1 MSFSVHVASV
11 GRRSEVGAPAGESSA
26 RETTSEAARGTID
39 PGNAALAID
48 VRGVSKSYRIYNKP
62 ADRLKQAFS
71 WGRKQ
76 YFHDFWALHD
86 VSFDV
91 RRGEAIG
98 IVGRNGSGKSTL
110 LQIIAGTLTPTGGE
124 IAVNG
129 RVSALL
135 ELGSGFSPEFTG
147 RENVY
152 MNGAILGLS
161 RREID
166 ERFDAIAAFADIG
179 EFLEQPVKTY
189 SSGMMMRLAFSVATC
204 AEPDI
209 LIVDEALSVGD
220 ILFQHRCM
228 DRIRKLCDGGTTL
241 LFVSH
246 APDALRALCQRA
258 VWLEQ
263 GKLRMLGAA
272 RDVADEYMCS
282 FHVQRNA
289 TVVHAERT
297 AAPALDDFFTP
308 LDAAA
313 QTLDGGDV
321 IEVQRVRILNARDE
335 PTEHVPIEER
345 FSLEVVLRP
354 KRDLTHIS
362 VGFVIKNEHGVELT
376 GESVFNSLRRSLA
389 LKAGESRTIRFS
401 AVNNLR
407 GGHYS
412 VAIRVHHVS
421 RWDRADAILLYSDDV
436 AVAFLVSQNP
446 GEPMWFQYRHPFEVS
461 IS

>member
-1 MSFSVHVASV
+1 MQRRGAIDSPSADGGARDVAAP
-11 GRRSEVGAPAGESSA
+11 GASSA
-26 RETTSEAARGTID
+26 TA
-39 PGNAALAID
+39 NAGQSDLAID
-48 VRGVSKSYRIYNKP
+48 VRNVSKSYRIYNKP
-62 ADRLKQAFS
+62 SDRLKQAFA

-76 YFHDFWALHD
+76 YFHDFWALRE

-91 RRGEAIG
+91 RRGETVG

-124 IAVNG
+124 IAVSG

-135 ELGSGFSPEFTG
+135 ELGSGFNPEFTG

-161 RREID
+161 PREID
-166 ERFDAIAAFADIG
+166 ERFDAIASFADIG

-204 AEPDI
+204 VQPDI

-246 APDALRALCQRA
+246 APDALRALCRRA

-263 GKLRMLGAA
+263 GRLRMLGEA
-272 RDVADEYMCS
+272 REVADEYMRS
-282 FHVQRNA
+282 FHMQRNA
-289 TVVHAERT
+289 SVVDAVRAET
-297 AAPALDDFFTP
+297 PQPDDFFTP

-313 QTLDGGDV
+313 QTLDGGDLIAV
-321 IEVQRVRILNARDE
+321 ESVRILNASAE
-335 PTEHVPIEER
+335 PTDHVPIEER
-345 FSLEVVLRP
+345 FALEIVLRA
-354 KRDLTHIS
+354 KRDLTHVS

-376 GESVFNSLRRSLA
+376 GESVFNALRRSLA
-389 LKAGESRTIRFS
+389 LRAGEPRTIRFS

-412 VAIRVHHVS
+412 VAVRVHHVS
-421 RWDRADAILLYSDDV
+421 RWDRSDAVLLYSDDV
-436 AVAFLVSQNP
+436 AVAFHVSQDP
-446 GEPMWFQYRHPFEVS
+446 HEPMWFLYRHPFEVS

>member
-1 MSFSVHVASV
+1 
-11 GRRSEVGAPAGESSA
+11 
-26 RETTSEAARGTID
+26 
-39 PGNAALAID
+39 
-48 VRGVSKSYRIYNKP
+48 
-62 ADRLKQAFS
+62 
-71 WGRKQ
+71 
-76 YFHDFWALHD
+76 
-86 VSFDV
+86 
-91 RRGEAIG
+91 
-98 IVGRNGSGKSTL
+98 
-110 LQIIAGTLTPTGGE
+110 
-124 IAVNG
+124 
-129 RVSALL
+129 VSALL
-135 ELGSGFSPEFTG
+135 ELGSGFNPEFTG

-161 RREID
+161 PREID
-166 ERFDAIAAFADIG
+166 ERFDEIASFADIG

-204 AEPDI
+204 VQPDI

-228 DRIRKLCDGGTTL
+228 DRIRKLCDNGTTL

-272 RDVADEYMCS
+272 RDVADEYMRS
-282 FHVQRNA
+282 FHMQRNA
-289 TVVHAERT
+289 SVVDAVRAE
-297 AAPALDDFFTP
+297 APQSDDFFTP

-313 QTLDGGDV
+313 QSLDGGDV
-321 IEVQRVRILNARDE
+321 IDVEQVRILNARGE
-335 PTEHVPIEER
+335 PTDHVPIDER
-345 FSLEVVLRP
+345 FALEVSLRAR
-354 KRDLTHIS
+354 RDLTHVS

-376 GESVFNSLRRSLA
+376 GESVFNALRRSLA
-389 LKAGESRTIRFS
+389 LKAGELRTIRFS

-412 VAIRVHHVS
+412 VAVRVHHVS
-421 RWDRADAILLYSDDV
+421 RWDRSDAVLLYSDDV
-436 AVAFLVSQNP
+436 AIAFHVSQDP
-446 GEPMWFQYRHPFEVS
+446 GEPMWFLYRHPFEVS